1 MDHGKRRQTCRSSQP
16 ASAPSPS
23 PVPSSRP
30 CSAIT
35 TYSQSLAP
43 SDSISLAGRKHKAN
57 SPISHASKKRY
68 RDDRLPCRLDE
79 LTQTI
84 LAMINLRVNPGP
96 STPATL
102 PDEFDE
108 AAATV
113 EAEKWLTPLQIVI
126 VLEFLW
132 KKQNE
137 LKNFLL
143 LPGSTLRRAWLR
155 DTLFNHDHGERFSDI
170 SPDGWKDDD
179 DARLDRINLES
190 QMAM

>member
-1 MDHGKRRQTCRSSQP
+1 M
-16 ASAPSPS
+16 
-23 PVPSSRP
+23 
-30 CSAIT
+30 
-35 TYSQSLAP
+35 L
-43 SDSISLAGRKHKAN
+43 
-57 SPISHASKKRY
+57 
-68 RDDRLPCRLDE
+68 
-79 LTQTI
+79 
-84 LAMINLRVNPGP
+84 
-96 STPATL
+96 
-102 PDEFDE
+102 
-108 AAATV
+108 

-143 LPGSTLRRAWLR
+143 LPESTLRRAWLR
-155 DTLFNHDHGERFSDI
+155 DILFNHGERFSDI